1 MACALN
7 AVLRE
12 TMRRS
17 QRHVPGVLAAL
28 IFTIVACGPANGTS
42 AEIAEGPGTAKIT
55 AEALHQ
61 RLQSQ
66 DEKPL
71 VVDVREPHEFEAVRI
86 DGARLAPL
94 GSVVASLQDVDKDR
108 EIVLICR
115 TDNRSGK
122 AQRLLAARGY
132 ARLQFVEGGMVA
144 WQKHGLPVVKGR

>member
-1 MACALN
+1 MPRPHKRL
-7 AVLRE
+7 
-12 TMRRS
+12 
-17 QRHVPGVLAAL
+17 PGVFVAL
-28 IFTIVACGPANGTS
+28 IFAIVACGPASGTGG
-42 AEIAEGPGTAKIT
+42 EIAEDPRTARIT

-61 RLQSQ
+61 RLKAE

-94 GSVVASLQDVDKDR
+94 GSVVADLEGVDKDR
-108 EIVLICR
+108 EIVLVCR

-132 ARLQFVEGGMVA
+132 TRLKHVEGGMVE
-144 WQKHGLPVVKGR
+144 WQKRRLPVANGR

>member
-1 MACALN
+1 MP
-7 AVLRE
+7 
-12 TMRRS
+12 RS
-17 QRHVPGVLAAL
+17 HQQLPGLLFAL
-28 IFTIVACGPANGTS
+28 ILTIVACSPANGTG
-42 AEIAEGPGTAKIT
+42 AEGAATGAAKIT

-94 GSVVASLQDVDKDR
+94 GTVVAELEDVDKDR
-108 EIVLICR
+108 EIVLVCR

-122 AQRLLAARGY
+122 AQKLLAAQGY
-132 ARLQFVEGGMVA
+132 TRLQNMEGGMVA
-144 WQKHGLPVVKGR
+144 WEKRGFPVVKGR